1 MVRSQLTDAE
11 SQETI
16 DFSIALNMRDFAE
29 LQQRVGNGEIISLDE
44 MNAKYFPTS
53 AEVTIVRQWLAAQGF
68 EVLPPSQFEL
78 SIFARGTIAQLQ
90 RVFAVTF
97 GRVQFVEKSTPLL

>member
-44 MNAKYFPTS
+44 MNAK
-53 AEVTIVRQWLAAQGF
+53 
-68 EVLPPSQFEL
+68 
-78 SIFARGTIAQLQ
+78 
-90 RVFAVTF
+90 
-97 GRVQFVEKSTPLL
+97 

>member
-1 MVRSQLTDAE
+1 MRSRADRWIESGVQAQAQSAATRITYANSIKEPATTTANAASIAKTTPTMVRSQLTDAE

-44 MNAKYFPTS
+44 MNAK
-53 AEVTIVRQWLAAQGF
+53 
-68 EVLPPSQFEL
+68 
-78 SIFARGTIAQLQ
+78 
-90 RVFAVTF
+90 
-97 GRVQFVEKSTPLL
+97 